1 MSVKRE
7 SQIPSLA
14 RAPRTDVVGAV
25 AAGADQNVP
34 APAQEAAIPA
44 DQTVPQE
51 PPAAPAPTPAA
62 ARRKK
67 RAVTFTNR
75 LDPELLDWM
84 AGYKDEADTTIAAI
98 LDEALR
104 DYIEKTTGTRP
115 QP

>member
-14 RAPRTDVVGAV
+14 RAPRADVVGAV
-25 AAGADQNVP
+25 AAGADQQVP
-34 APAQEAAIPA
+34 APAQEAQS
-44 DQTVPQE
+44 QTGQTDKQQSPSLASIS
-51 PPAAPAPTPAA
+51 PK
-62 ARRKK
+62 RKK

-104 DYIEKTTGTRP
+104 DYIEKVTGTRP
-115 QP
+115 LP